1 MALQQG
7 RCKNC
12 GSIISVDTA
21 KEDAVCMFCWAHTDP
36 KEALAIEA
44 NPSAYEFPNESMTE
58 PTAEEQALAF
68 AAINGGSPVLVKK
81 SQPAIKQSKEKKL
94 TPAEKVALAKKDI
107 YEPTVPTK
115 KKIMIAGVSLGILA
129 LIAGIFVPS
138 TLNRNKKRDALKSQ
152 MATFISGQTLQDAN
166 YSFEGRNNSMLTLV
180 LPEDVSEA
188 EAKEIY
194 NNFKS
199 LRSEVYSLSAEDSQS
214 DVKVKIYALN
224 ALLEMNG
231 DGELISDQQ

>member
-81 SQPAIKQSKEKKL
+81 SQPAIKQSKEKSSPLPKRL
-94 TPAEKVALAKKDI
+94 PWL
-107 YEPTVPTK
+107 
-115 KKIMIAGVSLGILA
+115 KKIFMN
-129 LIAGIFVPS
+129 P
-138 TLNRNKKRDALKSQ
+138 RYRRRKKS
-152 MATFISGQTLQDAN
+152 
-166 YSFEGRNNSMLTLV
+166 
-180 LPEDVSEA
+180 
-188 EAKEIY
+188 
-194 NNFKS
+194 
-199 LRSEVYSLSAEDSQS
+199 
-214 DVKVKIYALN
+214 
-224 ALLEMNG
+224 
-231 DGELISDQQ
+231 